1 MRSCVNGGRMK
12 QYIELIME
20 AGSRLFKVYDILQY
34 YKSRGVDACTNF
46 NGYLLNSDM
55 SLDDIYKL
63 ITGKTCEEY
72 KAFQKAEHERYQ
84 REKEAFKLELPA
96 LEKYWI
102 EEGKKF
108 ITQEYE
114 YYVTCV
120 PIYLRDIYQGGELDC
135 LKELAEPINNKEYGT
150 AKEILN
156 KQNHS
161 GMSYSLIRDMIITFL
176 QNGDAFFKSE
186 VMRSE
191 F

>member
-1 MRSCVNGGRMK
+1 MK
-12 QYIELIME
+12 QYKELTME
-20 AGSRLFKVYDILQY
+20 AGSRLFEAYDILQY

-46 NGYLLNSDM
+46 NGYLLTSDM

-63 ITGKTCEEY
+63 MTGKTYEEY
-72 KAFQKAEHERYQ
+72 KAFQKAEHERHQ
-84 REKEAFKLELPA
+84 REEEAFKLKLPE

-108 ITQEYE
+108 ITQEYDH
-114 YYVTCV
+114 YVTCV
-120 PIYLRDIYQGGELDC
+120 PSRLRDIYQGWELDC
-135 LKELAEPINNKEYGT
+135 LKELADPINNKEYET

-161 GMSYSLIRDMIITFL
+161 GMSYSLIKDMIITFL

-186 VMRSE
+186 AMHKE
-191 F
+191 K